1 MKISDIL
8 LKSSIVPNL
17 TVESKKQVLEKLS
30 DIASPLVGI
39 DKSTILDALIERER
53 LGTTGVGHGVAL
65 PHTRLIGLDK
75 IFCAFVKTNPIDFES
90 VDGKL
95 IDLVF
100 VLLVPEEAGADHLKS
115 WKRTALARLF
125 AKRRGL
131 FPTRIF
137 PPAKFNGFCKTS
149 TAQKKK
155 PNAAN
160 CCLAPSIRGW
170 FGI

>member
-100 VLLVPEEAGADHLKS
+100 VLLVPEEAGADHLK
-115 WKRTALARLF
+115 ALSRLS
-125 AKRRGL
+125 RLLRDED
-131 FPTRIF
+131 I
-137 PPAKFNGFCKTS
+137 
-149 TAQKKK
+149 
-155 PNAAN
+155 AN
-160 CCLAPSIRGW
+160 QLRKENDVDTLYSI
-170 FGI
+170 IVQHDLED